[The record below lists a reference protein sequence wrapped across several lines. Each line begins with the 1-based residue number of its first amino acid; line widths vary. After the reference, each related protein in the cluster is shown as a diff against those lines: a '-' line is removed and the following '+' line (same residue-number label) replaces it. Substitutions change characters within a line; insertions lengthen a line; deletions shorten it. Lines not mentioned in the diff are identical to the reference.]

1 MKKLSYLLLLIFSLS
16 VAILRAQNHWT
27 VSGSYRDQGVVY
39 AEIVNNENAPADFYE
54 VGAFIDGECRGA
66 AEAGPQGQPYFFYL
80 NIGGDPSQDNGKD
93 ITFKVYN
100 KQTQKEYVLKP
111 ESDLKWASG
120 NLAGNP
126 NILFKLYLTVPTA
139 IALPANIELNVGETL
154 NLRQLVSVTPAD
166 AVLPEGKL
174 NWSLGNYP
182 NVASIDA
189 NDVLTALVP
198 IENAEL
204 YLRLSNNPSDTS
216 RVETMTY
223 LTIID
228 PVVLMDHFDID
239 IGETIRDKVTDIVLT
254 PQPADATIDVDKISV
269 EVKPVS
275 GLPDGWNFAD
285 VIPEAGDQTGLR
297 FSATPLLPGKATV
310 VVSYD
315 GQPAGSKDIDVGM
328 PFSVKEGWQWITLT
342 NTSIGAG
349 ELKNVFGTGLVEIR
363 SQGELLYNDP
373 QSGYFGSISETGI
386 RQNECYK
393 VKMTENR
400 SYILYGTNLNLNAST
415 ASLGKGWT
423 WIHSPYNYDRRL
435 ADVLLG
441 SFTEGD
447 RVVSKNDGFAEYS
460 AGRWQGTLSLMRA
473 GEGYMF
479 FNGGGNETLL
489 SYPGEAQMTQG
500 NDAAAKSAT
509 MDAEWNYDAAGFS
522 DNMSMV
528 AQLKDVGYP
537 DNYTIGAFVGNE
549 CRGEGKAIDG
559 HLFITIHGNLG
570 EKVNFVAR
578 NKATN
583 ECFTVEEN
591 VVLQR
596 NLGSIH
602 HPFLLNLGNQTTGIE
617 AVTPNLST
625 RQSRSWNL
633 QGVEMPVGTPQKS
646 VRLMR
651 HSDGTTLKIA
661 K

>member
-1 MKKLSYLLLLIFSLS
+1 MKKLSYLLLLILSLS
-16 VAILRAQNHWT
+16 VASLRAQSHWT
-27 VSGSYRDQGVVY
+27 VAGSYRDQGVVY

-66 AEAGPQGQPYFFYL
+66 AEAGPPRQPYFFYL

-120 NLAGNP
+120 NLAGYM

-139 IALPANIELNVGETL
+139 ITLPANIELNVGETL
-154 NLRQLVSVTPAD
+154 NLRQLISVTPAD

-182 NVASIDA
+182 NVASIDG
-189 NDVLTALVP
+189 NDVLTAQQS
-198 IENAEL
+198 ITSAEL
-204 YLRLSNNPSDTS
+204 WLFLDDNVTAMAN
-216 RVETMTY
+216 
-223 LTIID
+223 LTIND
-228 PVVLMDHFDID
+228 PVIPLDHFDINV
-239 IGETIRDKVTDIVLT
+239 GETIRGKESAIALT
-254 PQPADATIDVDKISV
+254 PQPADATIDAAKISV

-297 FSATPLLPGKATV
+297 FSATPILPGKATV

-349 ELKNVFGTGLVEIR
+349 ELNNVFGTGLVEIR

-559 HLFITIHGNLG
+559 RLFITIHGNLG

-633 QGVEMPVGTPQKS
+633 QGVEMPVCTPQKS

>member
-16 VAILRAQNHWT
+16 VVSLRAQNHWT

-80 NIGGDPSQDNGKD
+80 NIGGDPSLDNGKD

-100 KQTQKEYVLKP
+100 NQTQKEYVLKP

-126 NILFKLYLTVPTA
+126 DILFKLYLTVPTA

-189 NDVLTALVP
+189 NDVLTAQQP
-198 IENAEL
+198 ITNAEL
-204 YLRLSNNPSDTS
+204 WLFLDNNVTA
-216 RVETMTY
+216 MAN
-223 LTIID
+223 LTIND
-228 PVVLMDHFDID
+228 PVIPLDHFDINV
-239 IGETIRDKVTDIVLT
+239 GETIRGRESAIALT

-269 EVKPVS
+269 EVIPVS

-297 FSATPLLPGKATV
+297 FSATPILPGKATV

-393 VKMTENR
+393 VKMTQNR

-447 RVVSKNDGFAEYS
+447 RVVSKNDGFAEY
-460 AGRWQGTLSLMRA
+460 ANGRWQGTLSLMRA

-479 FNGGGNETLL
+479 FNSGGNETLL
-489 SYPGEAQMTQG
+489 SYPGEAQMAQG

-509 MDAEWNYDAAGFS
+509 MDAEWNYDSAGFS

-549 CRGEGKAIDG
+549 CRGEGKVIDG
-559 HLFITIHGNLG
+559 RLFITIHGNLG

-617 AVTPNLST
+617 AVNPNLST

-633 QGVEMPVGTPQKS
+633 QGVEMPVSTPKKG
-646 VRLMR
+646 VHIMR

>member
-16 VAILRAQNHWT
+16 VVSLRAQNHWT

-154 NLRQLVSVTPAD
+154 NLRQLISVTPAD

-189 NDVLTALVP
+189 NDVLTAQQP
-198 IENAEL
+198 ITNAEL
-204 YLRLSNNPSDTS
+204 WLFLDNNVTA
-216 RVETMTY
+216 MAN
-223 LTIID
+223 LTIND
-228 PVVLMDHFDID
+228 PVIPLDHFDINV
-239 IGETIRDKVTDIVLT
+239 GETIRGRESAIALT
-254 PQPADATIDVDKISV
+254 PLPADATIDVDKISV
-269 EVKPVS
+269 EVIPVS

-297 FSATPLLPGKATV
+297 FSATPILPGKATV

-349 ELKNVFGTGLVEIR
+349 ELNNVFGTGLVEIR

-447 RVVSKNDGFAEYS
+447 RVVSKNDGFAEY
-460 AGRWQGTLSLMRA
+460 ANGRWQGTLSLMRA

-489 SYPGEAQMTQG
+489 SYPGEAQMAQG

-549 CRGEGKAIDG
+549 CRGEGKVIDER
-559 HLFITIHGNLG
+559 LFITIHGNLG

-617 AVTPNLST
+617 AVNPNLST

-633 QGVEMPVGTPQKS
+633 QGVEMPVCTPQKG

>member
-16 VAILRAQNHWT
+16 VVSLRAQNHWT

-80 NIGGDPSQDNGKD
+80 NIGGDPSLDNGKD

-100 KQTQKEYVLKP
+100 KQTQKEYVVKP

-154 NLRQLVSVTPAD
+154 NLRQLVSVTPTD

-174 NWSLGNYP
+174 NWSLGNYS
-182 NVASIDA
+182 NVASIDG
-189 NDVLTALVP
+189 NDVLTAQQP
-198 IENAEL
+198 ITNAEL
-204 YLRLSNNPSDTS
+204 WLFLDNNVTA
-216 RVETMTY
+216 MAN
-223 LTIID
+223 LTIND
-228 PVVLMDHFDID
+228 PVIPLDHFDINV
-239 IGETIRDKVTDIVLT
+239 GETIRGKESAIALT
-254 PQPADATIDVDKISV
+254 PLPADATIDVDKISV
-269 EVKPVS
+269 EVIPVS

-349 ELKNVFGTGLVEIR
+349 ELNNVFGTGLVEIR

-400 SYILYGTNLNLNAST
+400 SYILYGTNLSLNAST

-489 SYPGEAQMTQG
+489 SYPGEAQMAQG

-549 CRGEGKAIDG
+549 CRGEGKVIDG
-559 HLFITIHGNLG
+559 RLFITIHGNLG

-617 AVTPNLST
+617 AVNPNLST

-633 QGVEMPVGTPQKS
+633 QGVEMPVSTPQKS
-646 VRLMR
+646 VHIMR

>member
-1 MKKLSYLLLLIFSLS
+1 MKKLLISSIILLVS
-16 VAILRAQNHWT
+16 VCGLKAQTHWT
-27 VSGSYRDQGVVY
+27 VAGSYRDQGVVY

-80 NIGGDPSQDNGKD
+80 NIGGDPSLDNGKD

-100 KQTQKEYVLKP
+100 KQTQKEYVVKP

-182 NVASIDA
+182 NVASIDG

-275 GLPDGWNFAD
+275 GLPNGWNFAE
-285 VIPEAGDQTGLR
+285 VTPEPGDQTGLR
-297 FSATPLLPGKATV
+297 FSATPILPGKATV

-393 VKMTENR
+393 VKMTQNR

-435 ADVLLG
+435 ADVFLG

-479 FNGGGNETLL
+479 FNGGGNETML

-559 HLFITIHGNLG
+559 RLFITIHGNLG

-591 VVLQR
+591 VVLQQ

-617 AVTPNLST
+617 AVNPNLST

-633 QGVEMPVGTPQKS
+633 QGVEIPLGMPQKG

>member
-16 VAILRAQNHWT
+16 VASLRAQNHWT

-100 KQTQKEYVLKP
+100 NQTQKEYVLKP

-182 NVASIDA
+182 NVASIDG

-254 PQPADATIDVDKISV
+254 PLPADATIDVDKISV
-269 EVKPVS
+269 EVIPVS

-349 ELKNVFGTGLVEIR
+349 ELNNVFGTGLVEIR

-393 VKMTENR
+393 VKMTQNR
-400 SYILYGTNLNLNAST
+400 SYILYGTNLNLNANT

-447 RVVSKNDGFAEYS
+447 RVVSKNDGFAEY
-460 AGRWQGTLSLMRA
+460 ANGRWQGTLSLMRA

-479 FNGGGNETLL
+479 FNSGGNETLL
-489 SYPGEAQMTQG
+489 SYSGEALMAQG

-509 MDAEWNYDAAGFS
+509 MDAEWSYDAAGFS

-528 AQLKDVGYP
+528 AQLKDVDYP

-559 HLFITIHGNLG
+559 RLFITIHGNLG

-617 AVTPNLST
+617 AVNPNLST

-633 QGVEMPVGTPQKS
+633 QGVEMPVSTPQKS